1 MSTAAMRSTSKPE
14 VEFQY
19 GGHLGEFSGLLSQS
33 HVPHVRVLP
42 PGEFNDMSFQS
53 LLPHCSVLPLGEF
66 NVMTPEPH
74 VALQG
79 AVTR

>member
-1 MSTAAMRSTSKPE
+1 
-14 VEFQY
+14 
-19 GGHLGEFSGLLSQS
+19 
-33 HVPHVRVLP
+33 VPHVRVLP